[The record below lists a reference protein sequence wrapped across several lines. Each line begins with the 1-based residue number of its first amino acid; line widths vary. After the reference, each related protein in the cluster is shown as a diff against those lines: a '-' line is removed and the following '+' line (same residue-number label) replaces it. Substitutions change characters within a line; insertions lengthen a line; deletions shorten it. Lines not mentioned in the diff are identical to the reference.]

1 MIRME
6 HVTQHYGV
14 KPVLRDVDLDFH
26 PGTRTAV
33 IGPNGMGKTTLLSVL
48 GGVLQ
53 PQRGFVEI
61 DGLRRRSSLENE
73 LAIRRQCVFLPDNCW
88 LPKNRTG
95 REYIL
100 SVGALY
106 EIDADRLIDHSI
118 RLLRLF
124 ELMELADAPIR
135 TYSAGQRKKISLCSA
150 LITEARILLLDEP
163 FSGGLDPAGILALK
177 SVLQRLALQQ
187 QRTIVVTT
195 PVPEIV
201 QEIADR
207 IVVVKQGRI
216 VLDGT
221 YEDLRRAAGGNG
233 TLDDILERVI
243 FPETLEYIEQYF
255 GEGPVE
261 TAPARSRFEPLER
274 LDEW

>member
-1 MIRME
+1 MIRVE
-6 HVTQHYGV
+6 NVTQHYGV
-14 KPVLRDVDLDFH
+14 KPVLHEINVEFH

-48 GGVLQ
+48 AGVLQ

-61 DGLRRRSSLENE
+61 DGLKRRSSMEAELE
-73 LAIRRQCVFLPDNCW
+73 IRRQCMFLPDNCW

-95 REYIL
+95 REYLL

-106 EIDADRLIDHSI
+106 DIDSSRLIDHSI

-124 ELMELADAPIR
+124 ELISLADAPIR

-150 LITEARILLLDEP
+150 LISEAPTLLLDEP
-163 FSGGLDPAGILALK
+163 FSGGLDPSGILALK
-177 SVLQRLALQQ
+177 YVLERLALDEN
-187 QRTIVVTT
+187 RTIVVTT
-195 PVPEIV
+195 PVPELV

-207 IVVVKQGRI
+207 IIVVKHGQI

-221 YEDLRRAAGGNG
+221 FEDLRRAAGGNG
-233 TLDDILERVI
+233 TLDDILERVL
-243 FPETLEYIEQYF
+243 FPETMEYIEQYF
-255 GEGPVE
+255 EGRELPVGN
-261 TAPARSRFEPLER
+261 RMGNR
-274 LDEW
+274 

>member
-1 MIRME
+1 MIRVE
-6 HVTQHYGV
+6 NVTQHYSV
-14 KPVLRDVDLDFH
+14 KPVLQDINLEFY

-61 DGLRRRSSLENE
+61 DGMVRRSSMEAELE
-73 LAIRRQCVFLPDNCW
+73 IRRRCVFLPDNCW

-95 REYIL
+95 REYL
-100 SVGALY
+100 LGVGALY
-106 EIDADRLIDHSI
+106 DIDATRLIDHSI

-124 ELMELADAPIR
+124 ELGTLADAPIR
-135 TYSAGQRKKISLCSA
+135 TYSAGQRKKICLCSA
-150 LITEARILLLDEP
+150 LITEAPILLLDEP

-177 SVLQRLALQQ
+177 YVLERLAVDE

-195 PVPEIV
+195 PVPELV

-207 IVVVKQGRI
+207 IIVVKQGRI

-221 YEDLRRAAGGNG
+221 FEDLRRAAGGNG

-243 FPETLEYIEQYF
+243 FPETMEYIEQYF
-255 GEGPVE
+255 EGRESADVI
-261 TAPARSRFEPLER
+261 RSRR
-274 LDEW
+274 IANRIGRR

>member
-1 MIRME
+1 MIRVE
-6 HVTQHYGV
+6 NVTQHYNV
-14 KPVLRDVDLDFH
+14 KPVLRDINLEFH

-48 GGVLQ
+48 AGVLQ

-61 DGLRRRSSLENE
+61 DGMVRRSSMEAELE
-73 LAIRRQCVFLPDNCW
+73 IRRRCVFLPDNCW

-95 REYIL
+95 REYLL
-100 SVGALY
+100 SVGTLY
-106 EIDADRLIDHSI
+106 DIESSRLIDHSV

-124 ELMELADAPIR
+124 ELTTLSDAPIR
-135 TYSAGQRKKISLCSA
+135 TYSAGQRKKIALCSA
-150 LITEARILLLDEP
+150 LISEAPILLLDEP

-177 SVLQRLALQQ
+177 YVLERLALDEN
-187 QRTIVVTT
+187 RTIVVTT

-207 IVVVKQGRI
+207 IIVVKNGQI

-221 YEDLRRAAGGNG
+221 FEDLRRAAGGNG

-243 FPETLEYIEQYF
+243 FPETMEYIEQYF
-255 GEGPVE
+255 EGRDLD
-261 TAPARSRFEPLER
+261 TGNNRMLGARRMGR
-274 LDEW
+274 R